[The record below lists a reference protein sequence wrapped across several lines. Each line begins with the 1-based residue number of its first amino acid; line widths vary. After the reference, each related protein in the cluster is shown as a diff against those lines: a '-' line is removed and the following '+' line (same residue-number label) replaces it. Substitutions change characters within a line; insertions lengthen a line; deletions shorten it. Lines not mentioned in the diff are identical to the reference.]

1 MTRAIFSL
9 LLLLQFMS
17 VDLSLGDGKGTDDKV
32 TFDDHIMP
40 IFRQRCATCHNPN
53 KKSGGLDLTN
63 YTALMQGGSSG
74 ASIEPGDSGF
84 SYLFSLVTHEE
95 SPKMPPSSEK
105 IPQGEIDTL
114 AKWIDG
120 GALENM
126 KSKSTVAKK
135 KNFALSA
142 DANPTARPET
152 VPLPPRM
159 SLEPIT
165 ATDRPSTIRTMA
177 TSPWAPLVAIA
188 SQHQIVLYDTTTL
201 QLAGVLPFPEGEA
214 NVLRFSRNG
223 KLLLA
228 GGGKD
233 ASLGKVIVWDVET
246 SQRIIEVGNE
256 IDTVLAADISPDQ
269 SMIALGGPQKMVRV
283 YSTAT
288 GEQLFEIK
296 KHTDWVTAIEFSPD
310 GVLLATGDRNGG
322 LFVWEAM
329 TGREYL
335 TLKGHTQMISSVSW
349 RTDSNVISSA
359 SEDTTVKLWEMEN
372 GNQIKSWGAHGGGAS
387 SVEYTRDGR
396 IVTSGRD
403 RTTKLWDG
411 NGAGQRTFEAFSDV
425 CTCATFC
432 NESGR
437 VFGTD
442 WTGEIRVWDVNDGK
456 RLGNVASNPP
466 SLATRL
472 TQAEQ
477 TQKTVA
483 EKYQPLQAA
492 ANAANQTVNTFKQTI
507 AAQQKVVN
515 DSDAAI
521 KTMVAEVESL
531 KKSIGENQKKK
542 NELTTSLAEHRQ
554 ATTLIGESHQKAV
567 AAAEKLP
574 GNAQLQQTAKVLG
587 AQSEQLTQTTAQIE
601 AELKQVDVEI
611 NKASQRQSQ
620 LDAELKKQQAA
631 KTTAENAVKTAT
643 AQLAESEKDA
653 NAKNGAANQAKAE
666 LDAANANLQKWKD
679 ELAFHQQLVALK
691 QQLDQ
696 ANQQSQKQLEELAA
710 AKAQL
715 EQVQQ
720 KFQQAQETAN
730 AAKQKVS
737 TIEEQISVATQRK

>member
-9 LLLLQFMS
+9 LLLFPFLS

-63 YTALMQGGSSG
+63 FTALMQGGSSG
-74 ASIEPGDSGF
+74 ASIEPGDSSF

-135 KNFALSA
+135 KNYALSA

-159 SLEPIT
+159 SLEPVT

-177 TSPWAPLVAIA
+177 TSPWAPLVAIS

-296 KHTDWVTAIEFSPD
+296 KHTDWVTALEFSPD

-335 TLKGHTQMISSVSW
+335 TLKGHSQMISSVSW

-387 SVEYTRDGR
+387 SVEFTRDGR

-492 ANAANQTVNTFKQTI
+492 ANAANETVNTLKQTI

-521 KTMVAEVESL
+521 KTMVAEIESL
-531 KKSIGENQKKK
+531 KKSIGENQQKK

-574 GNAQLQQTAKVLG
+574 GNAQLQQTAKDLG
-587 AQSEQLTQTTAQIE
+587 AQSEQLKQTTAQIE
-601 AELKQVDVEI
+601 ADLKQVDVEI
-611 NKASQRQSQ
+611 NKASERQSQ